1 MMPAGADSSAGV
13 GVVADDLTGAAD
25 TAVHFLRPGEE
36 ILLVS
41 LADEAAGVT
50 PESAGLAVDTGT
62 RGSSPAATV
71 VRLQSAAGLIRRV
84 NPALVYKKVDS
95 QLRGRPGLEIETLR
109 RELGLRCAL
118 VAPAH
123 PEQGRVTRGGVHFV
137 HGVPVADAE
146 PGRDPVA
153 PVKESRLP
161 VLIAGQAGVKV
172 AHVPLADLEVGPDAL
187 YHRIEGLIAEGNQA
201 ITFDAVISQHLGLIA
216 EVASRRF
223 PDALLA
229 GSAGLATALAA
240 FRRTGTAMSSAASPL
255 CASMLFVCG
264 STALALRRQAALLVA
279 SGRCHVVTMTAPSV
293 AVGPCR
299 DEMKRA
305 AVEAWG
311 GNDLVLQTPEDR
323 LDAGVFAP
331 STILAGLA
339 DLAMLLVARRR
350 PDGML
355 LSGGDTAT
363 AVLGAAGVAAIRL
376 RGEAIPGVAWGV
388 AVGGLLDGVTML
400 TRSGAFGGN
409 EDLVELHR
417 RCREGATHE

>member
-1 MMPAGADSSAGV
+1 
-13 GVVADDLTGAAD
+13 
-25 TAVHFLRPGEE
+25 
-36 ILLVS
+36 
-41 LADEAAGVT
+41 
-50 PESAGLAVDTGT
+50 
-62 RGSSPAATV
+62 
-71 VRLQSAAGLIRRV
+71 
-84 NPALVYKKVDS
+84 
-95 QLRGRPGLEIETLR
+95 
-109 RELGLRCAL
+109 
-118 VAPAH
+118 
-123 PEQGRVTRGGVHFV
+123 
-137 HGVPVADAE
+137 
-146 PGRDPVA
+146 
-153 PVKESRLP
+153 
-161 VLIAGQAGVKV
+161 
-172 AHVPLADLEVGPDAL
+172 
-187 YHRIEGLIAEGNQA
+187 
-201 ITFDAVISQHLGLIA
+201 
-216 EVASRRF
+216 
-223 PDALLA
+223 
-229 GSAGLATALAA
+229 
-240 FRRTGTAMSSAASPL
+240 
-255 CASMLFVCG
+255 
-264 STALALRRQAALLVA
+264 
-279 SGRCHVVTMTAPSV
+279 
-293 AVGPCR
+293 
-299 DEMKRA
+299 MKRA